1 MTDSVQRNLRDD
13 HERVVV
19 TGIGMVSALG
29 LDADASW
36 QRMVAGCS
44 GTRLIEVREVKGL
57 ERASAAVVDWQPGDH
72 MDRRDARKT
81 SRATQF
87 AWKAAQ
93 EALVQADLDQEE
105 VEAGRLGIEIGDAFG
120 GWDLIEDQTRV
131 LYSKGFRRINPV
143 LSLAALISGTPT
155 FIGMR
160 LGVTGIANSPVAA
173 CATGVGAVGEAAR
186 RILHGEADV
195 MLAGGS
201 DGYVTPMTVSMFG
214 RLGAMSFEVDNPAAA
229 CAPFAGNRTGMVIG
243 EGAGVLVL
251 ESFAHAR
258 ARGACI
264 LAEFGGYSLR
274 LDPSDFANPDPEGRV
289 PGRVMA
295 DAITDSGLHPA
306 DIDWVVAHGTA
317 TKANDVME
325 TRAIHSAL
333 GEHAPDCPVTG
344 LKGMLGHAMG
354 GAGAH
359 SIVAAVRAMH
369 DGRIPP
375 TINYRE
381 PDPKCDLDYVP
392 NQARLHA
399 VDAALINGFG
409 MGGQSASLVLL
420 RHDG

>member
-1 MTDSVQRNLRDD
+1 MRDD
-13 HERVVV
+13 RERVVV

-29 LDADASW
+29 LNADASW

-93 EALVQADLDQEE
+93 EALGLADLDPGD

-186 RILHGEADV
+186 RILYGEADV

-214 RLGAMSFEVDNPAAA
+214 RLGAMSFEVDNPATA

-251 ESFAHAR
+251 EGIGHAR
-258 ARGACI
+258 ARGARI

-295 DAITDSGLHPA
+295 DAIADSGLHPA

-317 TKANDVME
+317 TKANDAME

-359 SIVAAVRAMH
+359 SIVAAVQAMH

-392 NQARLHA
+392 NEARLHA
-399 VDAALINGFG
+399 VDAALVNGFG

>member
-1 MTDSVQRNLRDD
+1 M
-13 HERVVV
+13 

-29 LDADASW
+29 LDVNTSW

-44 GTRLIEVREVKGL
+44 GTRLIEVQEVKGL
-57 ERASAAVVDWQPGDH
+57 ECASAAVVDWQPGDH

-87 AWKAAQ
+87 AWKAAR
-93 EALVQADLDQEE
+93 EALDLADLDPGD

-186 RILHGEADV
+186 RILYGEADV

-251 ESFAHAR
+251 EGFAHAR
-258 ARGACI
+258 ARGARI

-295 DAITDSGLHPA
+295 DAIADSGLHPV

-317 TKANDVME
+317 TQANDTME

-359 SIVAAVRAMH
+359 SIVASVMAMY

-392 NQARLHA
+392 NQARPHA
-399 VDAALINGFG
+399 VDAALVNGFG

>member
-1 MTDSVQRNLRDD
+1 MTDRLQRNRRDD
-13 HERVVV
+13 RERVVV
-19 TGIGMVSALG
+19 TGVGMVSALG
-29 LDADASW
+29 LDANTSW

-57 ERASAAVVDWQPGDH
+57 ECASAAVVDWQPGDH

-87 AWKAAQ
+87 AWKAAR
-93 EALVQADLDQEE
+93 EALGQADLDPGD

-186 RILHGEADV
+186 RILYGEADV

-251 ESFAHAR
+251 EGFAHAR
-258 ARGACI
+258 ARGARI

-289 PGRVMA
+289 PSRVMA
-295 DAITDSGLHPA
+295 DAIADSGLHPV

-317 TKANDVME
+317 TKANDTME

-359 SIVAAVRAMH
+359 SIVAAVKAMH
-369 DGRIPP
+369 DGHIPP

-392 NQARLHA
+392 NQARPHA
-399 VDAALINGFG
+399 VDAALVNGFG

-420 RHDG
+420 RHNG